1 MLITFKPSIHSFA
14 LFLWHDTVAMALARL
29 MSHSQ
34 PALWLISC
42 SPALYF
48 HISPGLDHV
57 CTFLTDLFHPVWG
70 RRRAPGH
77 LFNRRFVLFI
87 LALFFKPTEY
97 PAEVRNQSVI
107 CICCLIR
114 SRAADSFPWQEEPL
128 THCHC
133 AKLQLTDKQKQV
145 GGKKHFKQFYSIL
158 FSAYRFSTD
167 RSWNQK

>member
-1 MLITFKPSIHSFA
+1 MLITLELSIHSFA
-14 LFLWHDTVAMALARL
+14 WFLWHNTVVWHQRL

-42 SPALYF
+42 SPALHF

-77 LFNRRFVLFI
+77 LFNGRFVLFI
-87 LALFFKPTEY
+87 LALFFKP
-97 PAEVRNQSVI
+97 AEVWNQSVI
-107 CICCLIR
+107 CICCLID

-128 THCHC
+128 INCHWQTKTH
-133 AKLQLTDKQKQV
+133 
-145 GGKKHFKQFYSIL
+145 GGKTFQTVLLHFV
-158 FSAYRFSTD
+158 FSTQIYTD